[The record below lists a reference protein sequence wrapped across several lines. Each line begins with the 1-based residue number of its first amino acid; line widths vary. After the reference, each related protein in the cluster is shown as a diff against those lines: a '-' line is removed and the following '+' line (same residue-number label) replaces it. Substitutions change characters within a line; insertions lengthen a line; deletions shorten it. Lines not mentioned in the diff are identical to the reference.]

1 MGSVVVAHGLSCLAA
16 CGILVP
22 WPGIEPV
29 SPALEGGILT
39 TGPTGKSPSFY
50 IWLVFISLES
60 SPNSLPVGWCLLNI
74 LIHIRGFHFCLWAAS
89 PVTIDSPPAVW
100 TRNSPCLLHGSFLE
114 IFTHY
119 SPWKLVLLLSSIQ
132 LFTSWVSYLPLF
144 FSFLLFVEN
153 II

>member
-39 TGPTGKSPSFY
+39 TGPTRKSPSFY